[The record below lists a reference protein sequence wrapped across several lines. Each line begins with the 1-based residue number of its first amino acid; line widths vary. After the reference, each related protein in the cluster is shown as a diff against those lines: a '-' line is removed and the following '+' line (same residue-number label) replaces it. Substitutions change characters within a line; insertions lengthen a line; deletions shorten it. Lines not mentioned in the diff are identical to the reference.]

1 MRHSIPVL
9 LNDGLHLRVGE
20 RRDVGA
26 AIRFRN
32 ETGINGRGD
41 YCLIM
46 TIIGT
51 SANAA
56 STYDAGFD
64 QCTVAALVVEIFGH
78 AGEAGE
84 RFGSQ
89 TESRRSQQP
98 HQRR

>member
-20 RRDVGA
+20 RRDVEA
-26 AIRFRN
+26 TIRFRN

-51 SANAA
+51 SAIG
-56 STYDAGFD
+56 T
-64 QCTVAALVVEIFGH
+64 
-78 AGEAGE
+78 
-84 RFGSQ
+84 
-89 TESRRSQQP
+89 
-98 HQRR
+98 

>member
-26 AIRFRN
+26 TIRFRN

-46 TIIGT
+46 TIIGVLNVK
-51 SANAA
+51 S
-56 STYDAGFD
+56 SG
-64 QCTVAALVVEIFGH
+64 IG
-78 AGEAGE
+78 
-84 RFGSQ
+84 R
-89 TESRRSQQP
+89 
-98 HQRR
+98 